1 MNIVRLR
8 DQVLALIVLL
18 GIWWIAA
25 AIVHSPLL
33 PTPAEVGNAI
43 QKEWAEERLISNLLM
58 TLQRVVISF
67 FCAMILGGLL
77 GVFMGRFRSFNRIMD
92 PLLVM
97 LLNIPALVVIILLY
111 IWFGLVEAAAVAAV
125 IINKMPNVAVT
136 LREGA
141 RMFDGELEEMAQAY
155 GFTPWQKVKE
165 LWWPQ
170 LFPYLMVATRG
181 GLALIWKI
189 VLVVELLGRSDG
201 VGFQLHLAFQ
211 VFDVAAILAYSF
223 CFIGVVQMIE
233 WFILQPLESYASRW
247 QKGGSYV

>member
-1 MNIVRLR
+1 MIHSRLR
-8 DQVLALIVLL
+8 DQLLALFVLL
-18 GIWWIAA
+18 TLWWIVAGIA
-25 AIVHSPLL
+25 QDPLL
-33 PTPAEVGNAI
+33 PTPGAVGGAI
-43 QKEWAEERLISNLLM
+43 EKEWSEGRLIPNLLM

-67 FCAMILGGLL
+67 VSAMLIGGLI
-77 GVFMGRFRSFNRIMD
+77 GVIMGRFRLLNRIFD
-92 PLLVM
+92 PLLIM

-125 IINKMPNVAVT
+125 IINKMPNVAIT

-141 RMFDGELEEMAQAY
+141 RMFDAELDEMAQAY
-155 GFTPWQKVKE
+155 SFSFKQKLLD

-170 LFPYLMVATRG
+170 LFPYVMVATRG

-223 CFIGVVQMIE
+223 CFIAVVQLIE

-247 QKGGSYV
+247 KKGESHV